1 MDGSRAYSCTSQIC
15 RSVRLQFAN
24 NGSHAPWTRSRMP
37 RSSDPHTSIDFIPQD
52 CTVFRSH
59 CPSRVGMDLR
69 QILSPLLVMEERP
82 NVDCA
87 VGGCHSIS
95 PRLEPPPRF
104 DKPGAT
110 LRHEIMGR
118 LLFVCTSKAGPSR
131 RFCDFNAELTW
142 D

>member
-1 MDGSRAYSCTSQIC
+1 M
-15 RSVRLQFAN
+15 
-24 NGSHAPWTRSRMP
+24 
-37 RSSDPHTSIDFIPQD
+37 SIARWGD
-52 CTVFRSH
+52 V
-59 CPSRVGMDLR
+59 
-69 QILSPLLVMEERP
+69 SP
-82 NVDCA
+82 
-87 VGGCHSIS
+87 IS

-142 D
+142 GLANSKSSYSTVLPRFATRLADTVLHCTGQ